1 VVDVYD
7 DTPGTSKSVAPAC
20 TFELE
25 PFMQLLHRD
34 GFGDILWNETG
45 DGGFV
50 TIYVR
55 DPELVADFRQSGTTF
70 VV

>member
-7 DTPGTSKSVAPAC
+7 DTPGTSKSVAPEC
-20 TFELE
+20 TLELE
-25 PFMQLLHRD
+25 PFMQLFHRD
-34 GFGDILWNETG
+34 GFGDILWDETG
-45 DGGFV
+45 GYV

-70 VV
+70 VVSA